1 MSDSRKIRKMVTV
14 TIFLLSAALVGGY
27 VLGQQKSSPEV
38 RRVVTKL
45 DESGKAVVMI
55 DERTRLTAPRPPNA
69 AANVWVT
76 DKSLPDFS
84 WSGDRGKT
92 KIGLVPPKSGTVFRV
107 VDFAPESA
115 SGHPTEMNYMMR
127 IVGDDA
133 PAKGRPPSHPMM
145 HRTRSLDYAIIMSGE
160 IDMLLDDSVMHLK
173 AGDVVVQQATNHAWV
188 NRGKEPCRVA
198 FILIDSREP

>member
-1 MSDSRKIRKMVTV
+1 MVTVTVSRKMVTV
-14 TIFLLSAALVGGY
+14 TIFLFSAVLVSAGY
-27 VLGQQKSSPEV
+27 VLGQQQQAPDV

-45 DESGKAVVMI
+45 DASGKAVVMI

-84 WSGDRGKT
+84 WTDDRGKT

-115 SGHPTEMNYMMR
+115 PGHPSEMNYMMR
-127 IVGDDA
+127 IVGDEA
-133 PAKGRPPSHPMM
+133 PAKGRPSSHPMM

-160 IDMLLDDSVMHLK
+160 IDMLLDDSVVHL
-173 AGDVVVQQATNHAWV
+173 
-188 NRGKEPCRVA
+188 
-198 FILIDSREP
+198 

>member
-1 MSDSRKIRKMVTV
+1 MKNQVTV
-14 TIFLLSAALVGGY
+14 TIFLAAAAALVGAGY
-27 VLGQQKSSPEV
+27 VLGQQKPAPEV

-84 WSGDRGKT
+84 STDDRGKT
-92 KIGLVPPKSGTVFRV
+92 KIGLMPPKSGTVFRV

-115 SGHPTEMNYMMR
+115 AGHPTDVNYMMG
-127 IVGDDA
+127 IVGNGA
-133 PAKGRPPSHPMM
+133 PAKGRPPSHPGM
-145 HRTRSLDYAIIMSGE
+145 HRTRTLDYAIIMSGE
-160 IDMLLDDSVMHLK
+160 IDMLLDDSVVHFK

-198 FILIDSREP
+198 FILIDSQEP

>member
-1 MSDSRKIRKMVTV
+1 MTPP
-14 TIFLLSAALVGGY
+14 
-27 VLGQQKSSPEV
+27 SSNCRSLYPSSWPV
-38 RRVVTKL
+38 
-45 DESGKAVVMI
+45 
-55 DERTRLTAPRPPNA
+55 TRLTAPRPPNA
-69 AANVWVT
+69 AANVWTT

-84 WSGDRGKT
+84 STDDRGKA
-92 KIGLVPPKSGTVFRV
+92 KIGLMPPKSGTVFRV

-115 SGHPTEMNYMMR
+115 AGHPTDPNFMMK
-127 IVGDDA
+127 IVGADA

-160 IDMLLDDSVMHLK
+160 IDMMLDDSTVHLK
-173 AGDVVVQQATNHAWV
+173 AGDVLVQQATNHAWV